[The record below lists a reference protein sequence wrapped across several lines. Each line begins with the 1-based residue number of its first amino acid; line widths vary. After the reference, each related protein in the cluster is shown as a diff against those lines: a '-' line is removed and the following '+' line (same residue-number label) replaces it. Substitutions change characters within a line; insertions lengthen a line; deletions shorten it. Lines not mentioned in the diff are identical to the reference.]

1 MSQELK
7 RAADAA
13 RLERV
18 KIARRVALTYVAWV
32 AVVIALGVLL
42 GV

>member
-1 MSQELK
+1 MMESEQQAK
-7 RAADAA
+7 RAA

-18 KIARRVALTYVAWV
+18 KIGARVALTYVAWV

-42 GV
+42 GA